1 VEVRGGVLGV
11 GSSPCSFKCVCVC
24 AFVCGRGVQGGGVC
38 VERGA
43 VHAMMGA
50 CMQVGVHVDMLRA
63 SAVHAVQLELDTLS
77 KSAASLKG

>member
-38 VERGA
+38 VERGGNMIGGNI
-43 VHAMMGA
+43 H
-50 CMQVGVHVDMLRA
+50 L
-63 SAVHAVQLELDTLS
+63 
-77 KSAASLKG
+77 